1 MTNVKCPNCGS
12 PNVEQIDANRFQC
25 PYCGTTFNAVPQPAP
40 QPMQQPVYQQPQP
53 AYQQPQPAY
62 QQPQPGFG
70 GNPAYMDKNR
80 TTAGVLALLLG
91 GLGIHQF
98 YLGHT
103 TKGIIYLV
111 LCCTYI
117 PGIIGFI
124 EGIMLLM
131 QKDEEFYQQPALIFK

>member
-12 PNVEQIDANRFQC
+12 PNVEQIDVNRFQC
-25 PYCGTTFNAVPQPAP
+25 PYCGTTFNAAPQPAP
-40 QPMQQPVYQQPQP
+40 QPMQQPVYQQPQH
-53 AYQQPQPAY
+53 AY